1 MPSMMRDAG
10 MMTGRTAR
18 PTRIASTTT
27 GCLPAG
33 DDIQEPEVREAPHK
47 CHACG
52 SHSRRPLL
60 SAERLAAQ
68 PRPKAV
74 GWSGLSGRPIVD
86 SVPPYRRIDFPL
98 GVAVTDMQHE
108 KALQVVLVEVRV
120 QHKEERHVLDDL
132 VNDLLRKEIAIPETP
147 KARA

>member
-1 MPSMMRDAG
+1 
-10 MMTGRTAR
+10 
-18 PTRIASTTT
+18 
-27 GCLPAG
+27 
-33 DDIQEPEVREAPHK
+33 
-47 CHACG
+47 
-52 SHSRRPLL
+52 L

-86 SVPPYRRIDFPL
+86 SVLPYRRIDFPL

-120 QHKEERHVLDDL
+120 QHEEERHVVWTFVGMPRRHHVRRIGRL
-132 VNDLLRKEIAIPETP
+132 VGCHKQP
-147 KARA
+147 